1 MIKLSYFAW
10 VREGVGIDSETVEPP
25 PEVITIAQL
34 LGWLAMRSH
43 DHGSVFAD
51 PHKIRAA
58 RDDVFVGHDAEIG
71 DAKEIALFP
80 PVTGG

>member
-1 MIKLSYFAW
+1 MITLTYFAW
-10 VREGVGIDSETVEPP
+10 VREALGKDSEQVEPP
-25 PEVITIAQL
+25 PEVVTIAQL

-51 PHKIRAA
+51 PARIRAA

-71 DAKEIALFP
+71 EAREIALFP